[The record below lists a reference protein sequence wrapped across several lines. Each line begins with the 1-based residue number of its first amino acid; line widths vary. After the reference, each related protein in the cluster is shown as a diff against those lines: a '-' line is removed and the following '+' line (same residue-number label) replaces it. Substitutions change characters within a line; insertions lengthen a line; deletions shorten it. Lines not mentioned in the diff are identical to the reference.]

1 MPSALLAW
9 LAHHQ
14 LAAWSAAAGSC
25 LIAARILFA
34 RWDGRIRGASACV
47 CSTVCERCEL
57 PPSALTALALA
68 GGVLWLPLLAVW
80 LLRVRQPLTV
90 TQRARLL
97 QAETAR
103 LDAATERMRVA
114 RAANIAA
121 SETDLEMGKHGH

>member
-34 RWDGRIRGASACV
+34 RWDGRIRGASA
-47 CSTVCERCEL
+47 
-57 PPSALTALALA
+57 LTALALA

-80 LLRVRQPLTV
+80 LVRVRQPLTV